1 MFPTTLTKYSLPSK
15 HIRLEGRGKYFHPQ
29 RNKYF
34 CKKADRMQ
42 SKISVVDPVYI
53 VKYYVHL
60 KLVLLLIACEQCV

>member
-15 HIRLEGRGKYFHPQ
+15 HIRLEENIFTSREV
-29 RNKYF
+29 NISV
-34 CKKADRMQ
+34 KKADRMQ
-42 SKISVVDPVYI
+42 SEISVVDPVYI